1 MILDT
6 LVAATRVRLAERMV
20 ALPEDVLRERVHG
33 MAPPRGLLSRLAQP
47 GVSIIA
53 EVKRA
58 SPSRG
63 ALNMGLAPGR
73 LALDYARGGADALS
87 VLTEET
93 RFFGSLNDLV
103 AVRQALD
110 GAGASLPLLR
120 KDFIVDRYQLLEARL
135 AGADAVLLIISALDD
150 TLLAD
155 LYQGALDLGLTPL
168 VEVHDGA
175 ELHRALALNPA
186 LIGINNRDLRDFS
199 VSLETTRRLRPLI
212 PSPCLVVSESGIH
225 APEQMR
231 ELAELRVDAALIGE
245 SLVTASDPVA
255 ILRALKEAGR

>member
-6 LVAATRVRLAERMV
+6 LLAATRQRLAERKA
-20 ALPEDVLRERVHG
+20 ALPEDVLRGRLVG
-33 MAPPRGLLSRLAQP
+33 LAPPRALLQRLAQP

-63 ALNMGLAPGR
+63 ALNMGLEPGS

-93 RFFGSLNDLV
+93 RFHGSLADLA
-103 AVRQALD
+103 AVRSALD
-110 GAGASLPLLR
+110 GAGQALPLLR
-120 KDFIVDRYQLLEARL
+120 KDFIVDAYQLLEARL
-135 AGADAVLLIISALDD
+135 AGADAVLLIVAALDD
-150 TLLAD
+150 ATLARLH
-155 LYQGALDLGLTPL
+155 QEALDLGLTPL
-168 VEVHDGA
+168 IEVHHAD
-175 ELHRALALNPA
+175 ELPRALALAPA
-186 LIGINNRDLRDFS
+186 LVGINNRDLRDFS
-199 VSLETTRRLRPLI
+199 VSLDTTRRLRPLI
-212 PSPCLVVSESGIH
+212 PRPCLVVSESGIH

-231 ELAELRVDAALIGE
+231 ALAALEVDAALIGE

-255 ILRALKEAGR
+255 TLRALKEAGR